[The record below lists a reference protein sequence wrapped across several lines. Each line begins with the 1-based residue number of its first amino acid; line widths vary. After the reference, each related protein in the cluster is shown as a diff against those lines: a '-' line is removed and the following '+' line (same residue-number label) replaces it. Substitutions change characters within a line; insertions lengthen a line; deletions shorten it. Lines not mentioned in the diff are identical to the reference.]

1 MCQLCTLM
9 ALTFTIAGLQT
20 QLQLIATAIDA
31 EDFTSARAEHAKA
44 LCILAALPEQVSSG
58 ENVVRMRK
66 DLADLKAAIDG
77 AATSSESAS
86 ADRKRF
92 IRTRLSNG

>member
-1 MCQLCTLM
+1 M

-20 QLQLIATAIDA
+20 QLQTIATAIDA
-31 EDFTSARAEHAKA
+31 DDFTAAHAELAKA

-77 AATSSESAS
+77 AADASDSATS
-86 ADRKRF
+86 DRKRF
-92 IRTRLSNG
+92 IRTGLWHG